1 MLDPYTTVLRQC
13 IVRSPSKHVVL
24 LAVKCAA
31 FVIRSGVPSLASELP
46 LITKQLFRI
55 LAAGGSSDIVH
66 NAFRTLAVIVRSS
79 ATVQLQAP
87 QIKMLLSFV
96 EAEIMGSNRQN
107 VAFALLKAI
116 VAQRHLL
123 SEVYDLMPRVAE
135 LLVQS
140 AQPHVQSQCAAVF
153 LQFLLDY
160 PLDKK
165 RLEQHLGF
173 LLNNLQYAHPTGRRA
188 VLELLH
194 TVVLKFPAPVVVEH
208 AELFLLPLVLQL
220 VNDDSAQCRAMVAQ
234 VIKQLISRV
243 VAAPAAGGR
252 DSMPATASSGKQGSL
267 DSFMHFALKWMGKQQ
282 QPALQRA
289 GVQVAGLAAEVAGPL
304 FQKYISPVFTALVPL
319 LLSAAP
325 VSLGVSPSTSSSTV
339 DDAPFRASSGGDH
352 VSASTAVSSGS
363 VSVPGTSKMDDDL
376 LQLLQDDHQIA
387 VEDADAT
394 TGNAFGGES
403 PAADS
408 PAEQAWRVLYVG
420 LLCIEKC
427 WASMSAL
434 TEKEVRR
441 LQVECVWNV
450 SELGESF
457 DIDQNTWARSRLHR

>member
-1 MLDPYTTVLRQC
+1 
-13 IVRSPSKHVVL
+13 
-24 LAVKCAA
+24 
-31 FVIRSGVPSLASELP
+31 
-46 LITKQLFRI
+46 
-55 LAAGGSSDIVH
+55 
-66 NAFRTLAVIVRSS
+66 
-79 ATVQLQAP
+79 
-87 QIKMLLSFV
+87 
-96 EAEIMGSNRQN
+96 
-107 VAFALLKAI
+107 
-116 VAQRHLL
+116 
-123 SEVYDLMPRVAE
+123 
-135 LLVQS
+135 
-140 AQPHVQSQCAAVF
+140 
-153 LQFLLDY
+153 
-160 PLDKK
+160 
-165 RLEQHLGF
+165 
-173 LLNNLQYAHPTGRRA
+173 
-188 VLELLH
+188 
-194 TVVLKFPAPVVVEH
+194 
-208 AELFLLPLVLQL
+208 
-220 VNDDSAQCRAMVAQ
+220 
-234 VIKQLISRV
+234 
-243 VAAPAAGGR
+243 
-252 DSMPATASSGKQGSL
+252 MPATASSGKQGSL